1 MKTRFVSAMF
11 DLSDEVAFRDP
22 LGMIEK
28 TTFLS
33 SSSLDLT
40 LFVSRNLIAHFPALG
55 ENVRVVPM
63 ETAELPLWKHHAEVD
78 RARERYWPSRDARSP
93 TGVHLVQS
101 SKHQLVRR
109 AITDFPSDDPE
120 GTWAYWIDFGKDFI
134 GRNDVEAIQGSPGA
148 DVRLHLCNVVDPNL
162 WSDLLVY
169 FQSYRFSVC
178 GGLVGARESVWPG
191 LARRLDNVFELYL
204 SRGLGHGEEALYNY
218 LLQDKEFLRD
228 TKLHLTIGDYQELAS
243 NYYAPR
249 ENKGHCAWVLRRMIE
264 TGRRDLLALVQPF
277 VDSDPQLA
285 AIAGGVFS
293 KSSEM
298 GVPRNMTRYVYDPAC
313 GSMQI
318 MGAPAA
324 IIGYPAETTTH
335 IVPGRYERDLVDWA
349 IQFAAP
355 DKQFLDIGAHMGSWT
370 LVLAEHF
377 REVHAFE
384 PQRLVHQQLCGNV
397 SLNGLT
403 NVFAHNVG
411 IDVAPTRL
419 TLQRPGVDRG
429 SSSAR
434 PEVAHRF
441 IEQGIALSPETINVV
456 PLDSFA
462 DVLTSVGLVKI
473 DVEGLELRVLMG
485 ALQVLRNNDLPRLFV
500 ECWSADW
507 YRDDKEKLLSF
518 LEDLGYQI
526 VRIRGYDDMLLA
538 EKP

>member
-11 DLSDEVAFRDP
+11 DLADEVAFRDP
-22 LGMIEK
+22 VGMIEK

-33 SSSLDLT
+33 RSSLDLL
-40 LFVSRNLIAHFPALG
+40 LFVSRNLIPHFPTLG
-55 ENVRVVPM
+55 PNIRIVPM
-63 ETAELPLWKHHAEVD
+63 ETTELPLWRHHAEVD
-78 RARERYWPSRDARSP
+78 RARAAYWPSRDARSP

-109 AITDFPSDDPE
+109 AITEFPSDDPE

-134 GRNDVEAIQGSPGA
+134 GRSDVEAIQGSPDA
-148 DVRLHLCNVVDPNL
+148 DVRLHLCDVVDPHL
-162 WSDLLVY
+162 FGDLHMY
-169 FQSYRFSVC
+169 FQCYRFSVC
-178 GGLVGARESVWPG
+178 GGLVGARESVWPD

-204 SRGLGHGEEALYNY
+204 SKKLGHGEEALYNY
-218 LLQDKEFLRD
+218 LLQDPDFLQGHQ
-228 TKLHLTIGDYQELAS
+228 LHLTVGDYQELAS

-264 TGRRDLLALVQPF
+264 TGRRDLLALVRPF
-277 VDSDPQLA
+277 VASDPHLA
-285 AIAGGVFS
+285 AIA
-293 KSSEM
+293 KD
-298 GVPRNMTRYVYDPAC
+298 PMTRFVYDPAR

-318 MGAPAA
+318 MSAPAA

-349 IQFAAP
+349 IQFASN
-355 DKQFLDIGAHMGSWT
+355 DKQFVDIGAHMGSWT

-384 PQRLVHQQLCGNV
+384 PQRLIYQQLCGNV
-397 SLNGLT
+397 ALNGIT

-411 IDVAPTRL
+411 IDVAPTQL

-434 PEVAHRF
+434 PEVAERF
-441 IEQGIALSPETINVV
+441 IEQGVALSPETINVV

-462 DVLTSVGLVKI
+462 EVLTNVGLVKI
-473 DVEGLELRVLMG
+473 DVEGLELRVLMS
-485 ALQVLRNNDLPRLFV
+485 ALQILRNSNLPRLFV

-507 YRDDKEKLLSF
+507 YREDKAKLLSF

>member
-11 DLSDEVAFRDP
+11 DLSAEVGFRDP

-28 TTFLS
+28 TTFLGS
-33 SSSLDLT
+33 ESLDLT
-40 LFVSRNLIAHFPALG
+40 LFTSRNLIPHLPALG
-55 ENVRVVPM
+55 PNVRVVPM
-63 ETAELPLWKHHAEVD
+63 EVTELPLWKHHDDVT
-78 RARERYWPSRDARSP
+78 RARAAYWPSRDARSP

-109 AITDFPSDDPE
+109 AITEWPSTDPD
-120 GTWAYWIDFGKDFI
+120 TWAYWIDFGKDFI
-134 GRNDVEAIQGSPGA
+134 GRSDVEAIQGSPGA
-148 DVRLHLCNVVDPNL
+148 DVRLHLCNVVDPHL
-162 WSDLLVY
+162 WKDLRVY
-169 FQSYRFSVC
+169 FEQYRFSVC
-178 GGLVGARESVWPG
+178 GGLVGAREAVWPD
-191 LARRLDNVFELYL
+191 LARRLDEVFNRYL
-204 SRGLGHGEEALYNY
+204 AAGLGHGEEALYNY
-218 LLQDKEFLRD
+218 LLQDEEFLQSTRI
-228 TKLHLTIGDYQELAS
+228 HLTVGDYQELAS
-243 NYYAPR
+243 NYYEPCQ
-249 ENKGHCAWVLRRMIE
+249 NKAHCAWVLRRMIE
-264 TGRRDLLALVQPF
+264 TGRQDLLALARPF
-277 VDSDPQLA
+277 VASDPVLA
-285 AIAGGVFS
+285 AIVKGCMGEAG
-293 KSSEM
+293 KN
-298 GVPRNMTRYVYDPAC
+298 RRYFYDPPR
-313 GSMQI
+313 GSAEI
-318 MGAPAA
+318 MGSPAV
-324 IIGYPAETTTH
+324 ILGYPADGTTH

-349 IQFAAP
+349 IQFASP
-355 DKQFLDIGAHMGSWT
+355 DKQFVDIGAHMGSWT

-384 PQRLVHQQLCGNV
+384 PQRLIYQQLCGNV

-434 PEVAHRF
+434 SEVAERLT
-441 IEQGIALSPETINVV
+441 ELGVALSPETISVV

-462 DVLTSVGLVKI
+462 DVLTNVGLVKI

-485 ALQVLRNNDLPRLFV
+485 ALQILRSNDFPRLFV

-507 YRDDKEKLLSF
+507 YRDDKEKLLS
-518 LEDLGYQI
+518 LLDDLGYQI